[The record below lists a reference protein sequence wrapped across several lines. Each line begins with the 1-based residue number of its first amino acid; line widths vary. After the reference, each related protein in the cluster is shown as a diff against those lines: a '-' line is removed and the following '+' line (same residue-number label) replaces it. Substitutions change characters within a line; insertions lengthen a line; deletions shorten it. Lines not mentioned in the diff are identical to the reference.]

1 MQTYNVF
8 YLVSGDDEENQ
19 NMSET
24 ATLSFDAED
33 LDALYEILQK
43 GEEDGSIQPKLKT
56 IAIEGDIR
64 IEYVLIYDS
73 KGNEVFHKTDFTDK
87 QKSKW
92 LDKKYV

>member
-8 YLVSGDDEENQ
+8 YLVSGDGENQ
-19 NMSET
+19 NISDT

-56 IAIEGDIR
+56 IAIEGDIS
-64 IEYVLIYDS
+64 IECILIYDADG
-73 KGNEVFHKTDFTDK
+73 KEVFR
-87 QKSKW
+87 
-92 LDKKYV
+92 KYDSIGQ

>member
-8 YLVSGDDEENQ
+8 YLVSGDDEKNQ

-33 LDALYEILQK
+33 LDDLFEILKK

-56 IAIEGDIR
+56 IAIDGDIR
-64 IEYVLIYDS
+64 IECILIYDADG
-73 KGNEVFHKTDFTDK
+73 KEVFREKGFMEYTTKTNPFFR
-87 QKSKW
+87 
-92 LDKKYV
+92 

>member
-8 YLVSGDDEENQ
+8 YLVSGDEEENQ
-19 NMSET
+19 NMSDT

-33 LDALYEILQK
+33 LDALYGILQK
-43 GEEDGSIQPKLKT
+43 GEEDGSIQSELET

-73 KGNEVFHKTDFTDK
+73 KGNEVFR
-87 QKSKW
+87 
-92 LDKKYV
+92 KYDSVGQ

>member
-19 NMSET
+19 NMSDT

-33 LDALYEILQK
+33 LDALFETL
-43 GEEDGSIQPKLKT
+43 EDGSIQPELET
-56 IAIEGDIR
+56 IAIEGAIR

-73 KGNEVFHKTDFTDK
+73 KGNEVFR
-87 QKSKW
+87 
-92 LDKKYV
+92 KYDSIGQ

>member
-19 NMSET
+19 NISDT

-33 LDALYEILQK
+33 LDALYEILQE

-73 KGNEVFHKTDFTDK
+73 KGNEIFHKTDFTDK
-87 QKSKW
+87 QKAKW
-92 LDKKYV
+92 LNNKYV

>member
-8 YLVSGDDEENQ
+8 YLVSGDDKENQ
-19 NMSET
+19 NISDT

-33 LDALYEILQK
+33 LNALFEILQK
-43 GEEDGSIQPKLKT
+43 GEEDDSIQPELET

-73 KGNEVFHKTDFTDK
+73 KGNEVFR
-87 QKSKW
+87 
-92 LDKKYV
+92 KYDSIGQ

>member
-8 YLVSGDDEENQ
+8 YLVRSDDENQ
-19 NMSET
+19 NISDT

-33 LDALYEILQK
+33 LDALFEILQK
-43 GEEDGSIQPKLKT
+43 GEEDGSIQPELET

-73 KGNEVFHKTDFTDK
+73 KGNEVFR
-87 QKSKW
+87 
-92 LDKKYV
+92 KYSSVGQ

>member
-33 LDALYEILQK
+33 LDDLFEILQK
-43 GEEDGSIQPKLKT
+43 GEEDGSIQPKLET

-64 IEYVLIYDS
+64 IECILIYDS
-73 KGNEVFHKTDFTDK
+73 DVNEVLREYDSIG
-87 QKSKW
+87 Q
-92 LDKKYV
+92 